1 MVIRKEFEDIE
12 HLVDEALSIDC
23 EFGVSF
29 IATYEDAAI
38 ILKEVLSYD
47 DELVPFSVEIGD
59 PSFDGYDKEYII
71 SVNNGEVFCEKFYR
85 KDRYLCVDE
94 GINFV
99 LSNCTDECMAHIKKS
114 RDGFVVK
121 VSFDDDIEPCNYCS
135 THDCDKGVIH
145 DEDGNIIFSLTFG
158 D

>member
-1 MVIRKEFEDIE
+1 VVIRKEFEDIE

-47 DELVPFSVEIGD
+47 DELMLFSVEIGD

-85 KDRYLCVDE
+85 KDRYLYVDE

-99 LSNCTDECMAHIKKS
+99 LPNCTDECMAHIKKS
-114 RDGFVVK
+114 RDSFVVK
-121 VSFDDDIEPCNYCS
+121 VDFDDDIEPCNYCS
-135 THDCDKGVIH
+135 THDCDKGVIR

>member
-85 KDRYLCVDE
+85 KDRYLYVDE

-99 LSNCTDECMAHIKKS
+99 LPNCTDECMAHIKKS
-114 RDGFVVK
+114 REDFVVK
-121 VSFDDDIEPCNYCS
+121 VDFDDDIEPCNYCS
-135 THDCDKGVIH
+135 THYCDKGVIR

>member
-1 MVIRKEFEDIE
+1 VVIRKEFEDIE

-47 DELVPFSVEIGD
+47 DELVLFSVEIGD

-85 KDRYLCVDE
+85 KDRYLYVDE

-99 LSNCTDECMAHIKKS
+99 LPNCTDECMAHIKKS
-114 RDGFVVK
+114 RDSFVVK
-121 VSFDDDIEPCNYCS
+121 VDFDDDIEPCNYCS
-135 THDCDKGVIH
+135 THDCDKGVIR